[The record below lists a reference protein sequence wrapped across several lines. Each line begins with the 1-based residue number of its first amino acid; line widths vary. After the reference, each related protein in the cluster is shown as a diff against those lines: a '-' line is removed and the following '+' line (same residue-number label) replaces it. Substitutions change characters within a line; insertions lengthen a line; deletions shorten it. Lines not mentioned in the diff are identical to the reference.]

1 MRAPEFAG
9 AATGLRTRR
18 RLRAAACI
26 VAMGAASAAQ
36 AQDLPPPD
44 PSPDSLAASIETAF
58 FDPFATSAP
67 ALPTRA
73 AFARTR
79 GVALQL
85 TSSGIGLGTAR
96 SAHIGGVV
104 SLVTEVV
111 VGGIRDERETKYAGL
126 GGTAI
131 QAKRTFVAAVPLRAG
146 LAVRVFERSVAPNVR
161 PYIVL
166 AGGPTFAWAYPYFGD
181 CNANGNL
188 DPSTDC
194 DADGVVMPGEGER
207 PLGFF
212 EAQRRGRI
220 LIGAGGLVGA
230 GAHIGWGRRVQGVRL
245 AYRLDVF
252 PTGVALLEAR
262 VRGRQRV
269 FGSPEITLTFGRLW

>member
-1 MRAPEFAG
+1 MQAPDSEQMRHVRF
-9 AATGLRTRR
+9 
-18 RLRAAACI
+18 RAAAC
-26 VAMGAASAAQ
+26 VVGMAMGAASAAQ
-36 AQDLPPPD
+36 AQDVPP
-44 PSPDSLAASIETAF
+44 PDSLASTETAV

-67 ALPTRA
+67 TLPTRA

-85 TSSGIGLGTAR
+85 TSSGIGVGTAS
-96 SAHIGGVV
+96 SAHIGGAL
-104 SLVTEVV
+104 SLVTEAVI
-111 VGGIRDERETKYAGL
+111 GGIRDERETKYAGL

-131 QAKRTFVAAVPLRAG
+131 QAKRTFVVAVPLRAG
-146 LAVRVFERSVAPNVR
+146 LAVRLFERSVAPNVR
-161 PYIVL
+161 PYVVL

-188 DPSTDC
+188 DPSIDC
-194 DADGVVMPGEGER
+194 DADGVVTPGEGER
-207 PLGFF
+207 TLGFF
-212 EAQRRGRI
+212 EAQRRGRV

-230 GAHIGWGRRVQGVRL
+230 GAHVGWGRRVQGIRL

-269 FGSPEITLTFGRLW
+269 FGSPEITLTFGRLR